1 MTGAPTFADRWALMT
16 DGQFQ
21 RVWFMGLVTEAIRWL
36 EMVATA
42 IFVFQLTGSAF
53 DVAIVMF
60 CRQIPMVLFGALYG
74 ALAERMDRRMIL
86 LISMGALTIG
96 TGILGTL
103 ALFDA
108 IRVWHVALGGFLGG
122 MVFATDFPV
131 RRVVLGEIAGLPRVG
146 VAMGL
151 DLVTRSATR
160 MLGPA
165 AGGILLASTG
175 LPGTYLLAT
184 ALYAISFFGLLSLR
198 YEAEVQTRP
207 VGNIFANIVDGF
219 RYIRRHRLVLATLV
233 VTAINN
239 MLIFCYITMV
249 TPIAQGKMGLSESL
263 TGILTACEG
272 AGAFIGA
279 LVIAT
284 LGRQAQYARIYF
296 FGSLVS
302 AGAAVGF
309 SFSDSFFTG
318 AAALLVAGFGVGCF
332 ASMQSTLIVLKTDP
346 AMRSR
351 VMGVVSVA
359 IGAGP
364 LGTLQIGAIGQWLGP
379 QNAILLSATI
389 GATVLI
395 GAGLIWPELRRRL
408 V

>member
-1 MTGAPTFADRWALMT
+1 MTSAPTFADRWALMT
-16 DGQFQ
+16 DGRFQ

-74 ALAERMDRRMIL
+74 ALAERMDRRIIL

-108 IRVWHVALGGFLGG
+108 IRVWHVAFGGFLGG

-284 LGRQAQYARIYF
+284 LGQQAQYARIYF

-302 AGAAVGF
+302 ACAAVGF